1 MSARDLEGE
10 VRELRARIAT
20 LVDEAANNERLLKRS
35 QERELELLKAENLAQ
50 TFDAI
55 CGGLKESYG
64 LEAVTLLLLDP
75 QHEIRHLLIADHL
88 RVEDF
93 PNVLFTDSLIGL
105 APQFNSFHRPWLGP
119 YMGCDH
125 QLLFPANGGIRS
137 VALIPLRRQDRLQG
151 SLNFGSTDERRF
163 SRHLATDFLA
173 HLGVIASFAI
183 ENTVNR
189 ARLVRS
195 GLTDFLTGWHNRR
208 YLNARLK
215 EELARAQRQGTS
227 LARRAR
233 LEELLQEHRG
243 TLDVASAVAILRDK
257 KGPGGA
263 ERSLGHRATINPMI
277 ATHSVVADVS
287 AGVLWVSR
295 GPHQLGAFD
304 PYRITEFGAPSAE
317 SIEADA
323 DLANGNFERLEEERR
338 VLRELAPVLDEGTVL
353 NDGQLERLAYARTL
367 NPSDAIV
374 LLCLARALLVDP
386 AILLLDEATAN
397 LDLSTEAR
405 VQRAMG
411 VVSRDRTTL
420 LIAHRLQTAR
430 TADRIVVVDDGR
442 IVETGTHD
450 ELVEREGAYA
460 ELWNRNLDASISA

>member
-35 QERELELLKAENLAQ
+35 QERELELLKAENLAG

-55 CGGLKESYG
+55 CVGLKESYA

-93 PNVLFTDSLIGL
+93 PHVLFSDSLIGL

-125 QLLFPANGGIRS
+125 QLLFPGNTGVRS

-183 ENTVNR
+183 ENTINR

-195 GLTDFLTGWHNRR
+195 VRARTSPACSSIWIASSRSMTSMVTWLATWHCAKPLSASTRTFAAATRPPASAATSSSCWRR
-208 YLNARLK
+208 ASHPNKPPRWPSVSASQLPTHRW
-215 EELARAQRQGTS
+215 RCPP
-227 LARRAR
+227 ARRPGR
-233 LEELLQEHRG
+233 
-243 TLDVASAVAILRDK
+243 ASR
-257 KGPGGA
+257 PR
-263 ERSLGHRATINPMI
+263 RSTP
-277 ATHSVVADVS
+277 
-287 AGVLWVSR
+287 
-295 GPHQLGAFD
+295 
-304 PYRITEFGAPSAE
+304 
-317 SIEADA
+317 
-323 DLANGNFERLEEERR
+323 
-338 VLRELAPVLDEGTVL
+338 
-353 NDGQLERLAYARTL
+353 
-367 NPSDAIV
+367 
-374 LLCLARALLVDP
+374 
-386 AILLLDEATAN
+386 
-397 LDLSTEAR
+397 
-405 VQRAMG
+405 
-411 VVSRDRTTL
+411 
-420 LIAHRLQTAR
+420 
-430 TADRIVVVDDGR
+430 
-442 IVETGTHD
+442 
-450 ELVEREGAYA
+450 
-460 ELWNRNLDASISA
+460 